1 MRFTIRDLLWLTVVV
16 ALGVAWWLDRSKVAD
31 DRQELQ
37 SSEREL
43 RRITGT
49 QQKVI
54 EDYGR
59 ALMAVPE
66 DVFSRSRQLRNPS
79 AAGSSQPKDK
89 NMKDEE
95 WLPPPGTV
103 REGFQLDA
111 F

>member
-1 MRFTIRDLLWLTVVV
+1 MKFSIRDLLWLTVVV
-16 ALGVAWWLDRSKVAD
+16 ALGVAWWVDRSQVAK

-49 QQKVI
+49 QQKAI

-66 DVFSRSRQLRNPS
+66 DAFSRSPN
-79 AAGSSQPKDK
+79 
-89 NMKDEE
+89 
-95 WLPPPGTV
+95 LPNK
-103 REGFQLDA
+103 
-111 F
+111 